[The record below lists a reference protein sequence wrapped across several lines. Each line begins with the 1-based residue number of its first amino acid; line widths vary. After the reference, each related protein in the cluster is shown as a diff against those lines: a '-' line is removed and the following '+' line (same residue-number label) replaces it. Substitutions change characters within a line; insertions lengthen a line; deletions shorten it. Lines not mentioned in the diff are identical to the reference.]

1 MTVHNILEP
10 QPDYLD
16 AALVTTFQ
24 IHIEEGPGDILVFLP
39 GTNTLT
45 MILGTDIPKRAG
57 RDRDTKETHKRLRND
72 VGS

>member
-1 MTVHNILEP
+1 VTVHNILEP

-45 MILGTDIPKRAG
+45 MILGTDARIAKIYVSLVIPKG
-57 RDRDTKETHKRLRND
+57 RKR
-72 VGS
+72 